1 MVDAIDVRLR
11 EGKGGEE
18 FKVAKARI
26 MVVDD
31 ESIVRMDIREILLEE
46 GYEVVAE
53 ASDGEAAI
61 AQALT
66 HQPDLIIMDV
76 KMPRM
81 NGLKAGRIIYQ
92 KAGIPLLAL
101 TAYSH
106 GQLVQEA
113 KTAGIIAYLVKPVTE
128 SDLIP
133 SLEIALAQA
142 ERLKR
147 MNAQVEDLKQ
157 SLANRKL
164 VESAKGLLMERY
176 RLNERAAYGK
186 MRSFCMD
193 RRVTLEELARTIIQL
208 ESFPE

>member
-1 MVDAIDVRLR
+1 M
-11 EGKGGEE
+11 
-18 FKVAKARI
+18 AKARI

-31 ESIVRMDIREILLEE
+31 ESIVRMDIREILLEQ

-61 AQALT
+61 AQALA
-66 HQPDLIIMDV
+66 HRPDLIVMDV
-76 KMPRM
+76 KMPKM

-92 KAGIPLLAL
+92 KASIPLLAL

-106 GQLVQEA
+106 GELVDEA
-113 KTAGIIAYLVKPVTE
+113 KTSGIMAYLVKPVTE

-142 ERLKR
+142 DRLKR
-147 MNAQVEDLKQ
+147 MNAQIEDLKQ

-164 VESAKGLLMERY
+164 VERAKGLLMEQHQ
-176 RLNERAAYGK
+176 LNERVAYEK

-208 ESFPE
+208 EAFPE

>member
-1 MVDAIDVRLR
+1 
-11 EGKGGEE
+11 
-18 FKVAKARI
+18 

-31 ESIVRMDIREILLEE
+31 ESIVRMDIREILLEQ

-61 AQALT
+61 AQALA
-66 HQPDLIIMDV
+66 HRPDLIVMDV
-76 KMPRM
+76 KMPKM

-92 KAGIPLLAL
+92 KTSIPLLAL

-106 GQLVQEA
+106 GQLVDEA
-113 KTAGIIAYLVKPVTE
+113 KTSGIMAYLVKPVTE

-142 ERLKR
+142 DRLKR
-147 MNAQVEDLKQ
+147 MNAQIEDLKQ

-164 VESAKGLLMERY
+164 VERAKGLLMEQHQ
-176 RLNERAAYGK
+176 LNEKAAYEK

-208 ESFPE
+208 EAFPE

>member
-1 MVDAIDVRLR
+1 M
-11 EGKGGEE
+11 
-18 FKVAKARI
+18 AKARI

-31 ESIVRMDIREILLEE
+31 ESIVRMDIREILLEQ

-61 AQALT
+61 AQALA
-66 HQPDLIIMDV
+66 HRPDLIVMDV
-76 KMPRM
+76 KMPKM

-92 KAGIPLLAL
+92 KTSIPLLAL

-106 GQLVQEA
+106 GQLVDEA
-113 KTAGIIAYLVKPVTE
+113 KTSGIMAYLVKPVTE

-142 ERLKR
+142 DRLKR
-147 MNAQVEDLKQ
+147 MNAQIEDLKQ

-164 VESAKGLLMERY
+164 VERAKGLLMEQHQ
-176 RLNERAAYGK
+176 LNEKAAYEK

-208 ESFPE
+208 EAFPE